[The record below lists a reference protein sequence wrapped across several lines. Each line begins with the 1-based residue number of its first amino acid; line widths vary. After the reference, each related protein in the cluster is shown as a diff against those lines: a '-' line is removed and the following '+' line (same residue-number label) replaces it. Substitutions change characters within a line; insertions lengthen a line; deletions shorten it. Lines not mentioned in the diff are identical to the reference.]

1 MEMLEDFI
9 KELLSHFDFA
19 YMFAVNVLTYLLI
32 KAIDSVNGDKA
43 VSTAVKRLIAV
54 LVGAGIGAITVK
66 LGSEPTTMV
75 YSFILSLVSWDIVFK
90 PILNKLND
98 KINYKKDAK

>member
-1 MEMLEDFI
+1 MEMLEEFI

-32 KAIDSVNGDKA
+32 KGIDAVNGDKA

-54 LVGAGIGAITVK
+54 LVGAGIGAIAVK

-98 KINYKKDAK
+98 KINYKKDTK

>member
-1 MEMLEDFI
+1 MEMLEEFI

-19 YMFAVNVLTYLLI
+19 YMLAVNVLTYLLI
-32 KAIDSVNGDKA
+32 KGIDSVNGDKA

-66 LGSEPTTMV
+66 LGSEPTTIV

-98 KINYKKDAK
+98 KINYKKDTR

>member
-1 MEMLEDFI
+1 MLEDFI

-19 YMFAVNVLTYLLI
+19 YMFAVNILTYLLI
-32 KAIDSVNGDKA
+32 KAIDFVNGTKA

-54 LVGAGIGAITVK
+54 LAGAGISAVAVK

-75 YSFILSLVSWDIVFK
+75 YSFILSLVSWDILFK

>member
-1 MEMLEDFI
+1 MEMLEEFI

-32 KAIDSVNGDKA
+32 KGIDSVNGDKA

-54 LVGAGIGAITVK
+54 LILLLLPTFIDMIGNIIGITD
-66 LGSEPTTMV
+66 
-75 YSFILSLVSWDIVFK
+75 ILCGIK
-90 PILNKLND
+90 
-98 KINYKKDAK
+98 

>member
-1 MEMLEDFI
+1 MEMLEEFI
-9 KELLSHFDFA
+9 KELLSRFDFA

-32 KAIDSVNGDKA
+32 KGIDSVNGDKA

-66 LGSEPTTMV
+66 LGSKPTTMV

-98 KINYKKDAK
+98 KINYKKDTR

>member
-1 MEMLEDFI
+1 MEILEEFI
-9 KELLSHFDFA
+9 KDLLSRFDFA

-32 KAIDSVNGDKA
+32 KGIDSVNGDKA

-98 KINYKKDAK
+98 KINYKKDTK

>member
-1 MEMLEDFI
+1 MLEDFI

-32 KAIDSVNGDKA
+32 KAIDSVNGTKA

-54 LVGAGIGAITVK
+54 LAGAGIGAVAVK
-66 LGSEPTTMV
+66 LGSEPATMV
-75 YSFILSLVSWDIVFK
+75 YSFILSLVSWDILFK

>member
-1 MEMLEDFI
+1 MEMLEEFI
-9 KELLSHFDFA
+9 KELLSRFDFA

-32 KAIDSVNGDKA
+32 KGIDSVNGDKA
-43 VSTAVKRLIAV
+43 ISTAVKRLIAV
-54 LVGAGIGAITVK
+54 LVGAGIGTITVK

>member
-1 MEMLEDFI
+1 MEMLEEFI
-9 KELLSHFDFA
+9 KELLSRFDFA

-32 KAIDSVNGDKA
+32 KGIDSINGDKA

-66 LGSEPTTMV
+66 VGAEPTTMV

-98 KINYKKDAK
+98 KINYKKDTR

>member
-1 MEMLEDFI
+1 MEMLEEFI

-32 KAIDSVNGDKA
+32 KAIDSVNGNKA

-66 LGSEPTTMV
+66 LGSESTTMV

-98 KINYKKDAK
+98 KINYKKDTK

>member
-1 MEMLEDFI
+1 MEMLEEFI

-32 KAIDSVNGDKA
+32 KGIDSVNGDKA

-98 KINYKKDAK
+98 KFNYKKDTK

>member
-1 MEMLEDFI
+1 MLEDFI

-32 KAIDSVNGDKA
+32 KGIDAVNETKA

-54 LVGAGIGAITVK
+54 LVGAGIGAVAVK
-66 LGSEPTTMV
+66 LGSESTTMV
-75 YSFILSLVSWDIVFK
+75 YSFILSLVSWDILFK

>member
-1 MEMLEDFI
+1 MEMLEEFI
-9 KELLSHFDFA
+9 KELLSRFDFA
-19 YMFAVNVLTYLLI
+19 YMFAVNILTYLLI
-32 KAIDSVNGDKA
+32 KGIDSVNGDKA

-98 KINYKKDAK
+98 KFNYKKDTK

>member
-32 KAIDSVNGDKA
+32 KLIDSVNGDKA
-43 VSTAVKRLIAV
+43 VSTASKRLVAVIAGMG
-54 LVGAGIGAITVK
+54 LAAIAIY
-66 LGSEPTTMV
+66 LGVDKIVIV
-75 YSFILSLVSWDIVFK
+75 YSFILSLVSWDILFK

-98 KINYKKDAK
+98 KINYKKDTR

>member
-1 MEMLEDFI
+1 MEMLEEFI
-9 KELLSHFDFA
+9 KELLSRFDFA

-32 KAIDSVNGDKA
+32 KGIDSVNGDKA

-66 LGSEPTTMV
+66 LGSEPTIMV

-98 KINYKKDAK
+98 KINYRKDTK

>member
-1 MEMLEDFI
+1 MLEDFI

-32 KAIDSVNGDKA
+32 KAIDSVNGTKA
-43 VSTAVKRLIAV
+43 ISTAVKRLIAV
-54 LVGAGIGAITVK
+54 LAGAGIGAVAVK
-66 LGSEPTTMV
+66 LGSEPATMV
-75 YSFILSLVSWDIVFK
+75 YSFILSLVSWDILFK

>member
-32 KAIDSVNGDKA
+32 KLIDSVNGDKA

-54 LVGAGIGAITVK
+54 LVGAGIGAIAVK
-66 LGSEPTTMV
+66 LGAEPTTMV
-75 YSFILSLVSWDIVFK
+75 YSFILSLVSWDIIFK

-98 KINYKKDAK
+98 KINYKKDTR

>member
-1 MEMLEDFI
+1 MEMLEEFI
-9 KELLSHFDFA
+9 KELLSRFDFA
-19 YMFAVNVLTYLLI
+19 YMFAVNILTYLLI
-32 KAIDSVNGDKA
+32 KGIDSVNGDKA

-98 KINYKKDAK
+98 KINYKKDTR

>member
-1 MEMLEDFI
+1 MLEDFI

-54 LVGAGIGAITVK
+54 LAGAGIGAVAVK
-66 LGSEPTTMV
+66 LGSEPATMV
-75 YSFILSLVSWDIVFK
+75 YSFILSLVSWDIIFK

-98 KINYKKDAK
+98 KINYKKDTK

>member
-1 MEMLEDFI
+1 MLEDFI

-32 KAIDSVNGDKA
+32 KAIDSVNGTKA

-54 LVGAGIGAITVK
+54 LAGAGIGAVAVK
-66 LGSEPTTMV
+66 LGSEPATMV
-75 YSFILSLVSWDIVFK
+75 YSFILSLVSWDILFK

-98 KINYKKDAK
+98 KINYRKDAK

>member
-1 MEMLEDFI
+1 MLEDFI

-54 LVGAGIGAITVK
+54 LAGAGIGAVAVK
-66 LGSEPTTMV
+66 LGSEPATMV
-75 YSFILSLVSWDIVFK
+75 YSFILSLVSWDILFK

>member
-1 MEMLEDFI
+1 MEMLEEFI

-32 KAIDSVNGDKA
+32 KGIDYVNGDKA

-75 YSFILSLVSWDIVFK
+75 YSFILSLVSWDTLFK
-90 PILNKLND
+90 PILIRLKGTY
-98 KINYKKDAK
+98 YKRNQS

>member
-1 MEMLEDFI
+1 MEMLEEFI
-9 KELLSHFDFA
+9 KELLSRFDFA
-19 YMFAVNVLTYLLI
+19 YMFAVNILTYLLI
-32 KAIDSVNGDKA
+32 KGIDAVNGDKA
-43 VSTAVKRLIAV
+43 VSTAVKRLIAA

-98 KINYKKDAK
+98 KINYKKDTK

>member
-1 MEMLEDFI
+1 MEMLEEFI

-98 KINYKKDAK
+98 KINYKKDTK